1 MQNAFLSLHL
11 SILLAGTTGVFGK
24 LINLSP
30 MMIVWWRALIAGLA
44 LYAIVRCK
52 NLFEKCS
59 TKEIVKYVLL
69 GIFLS
74 YQWMLFYASIK
85 ASNISV
91 GVVTFSTVGF
101 FTAILEPLILK
112 SRFSVRELLLSLLTI
127 LGVFLIFSFDARY
140 RLGICYGVI
149 SAAGAALV
157 AIYMKA
163 FRREHNATTVL
174 TWQFAGAFIGSCL
187 ILPFYFYF
195 SPETA
200 FVPPTAMDAVNLA
213 IFATVVTL
221 GMYLLQMVAFKQIS
235 AFTVN
240 LSYNLEPV
248 YSILIAIVF
257 LGEAKELNA
266 SFWMGLGLIGTS
278 VVLQTLIVMR
288 QRK

>member
-24 LINLSP
+24 LIALSP
-30 MMIVWWRALIAGLA
+30 MMIVWWRALIAGFVL
-44 LYAIVRCK
+44 LVLVRYK
-52 NLFEKCS
+52 KLFERCS
-59 TKEIVKYVLL
+59 TKEVFKYLLL
-69 GIFLS
+69 GVILA

-127 LGVFLIFSFDARY
+127 LGVFLIFQFDARY
-140 RLGICYGVI
+140 RLGICYGVL
-149 SAAGAALV
+149 SAAGASLV
-157 AIYMKA
+157 AIFMKA
-163 FRREHNATTVL
+163 FRREHNAPTVL
-174 TWQFAGAFIGSCL
+174 IWQFIGAFIGSCAL
-187 ILPFYFYF
+187 LPVYFWWM
-195 SPETA
+195 PESA
-200 FVPPTAMDAVNLA
+200 FMPPTVTDAVNLL

-221 GMYLLQMVAFKQIS
+221 GMYLLQMVAFRHIS

-248 YSILIAIVF
+248 YSILIAIIF
-257 LGEAKELNA
+257 LGEAKELNFG
-266 SFWMGLGLIGTS
+266 FWMGLSLIASS
-278 VVLQTLIVMR
+278 VILQTICVMR
-288 QRK
+288 ERK